1 MNFKALV
8 KTLTPSKDGMLLIFG
23 LTAVLV
29 IALVIVFGLATAINY
44 VLILTVGEKMTT
56 NIFTGLICG
65 FWFWFL
71 IGDPLYD
78 RYKRIKREIE
88 R

>member
-1 MNFKALV
+1 MNLKALI
-8 KTLTPSKDGMLLIFG
+8 KTFTPSKDGMLLIFG
-23 LTAVLV
+23 LFAILV
-29 IALVIVFGLATAINY
+29 IAMVIVFGLATAINY
-44 VLILTVGEKMTT
+44 GLILLVGEKMTT

-71 IGDPLYD
+71 IGGPLHD

-88 R
+88 G